1 MTNYN
6 WSGTY
11 NPDEHNVEAR
21 AVVDPTDTRDLS
33 DEQKNRVGQ
42 GLLRRSAAGA
52 ASL

>member
-6 WSGTY
+6 WSGAY

-21 AVVDPTDTRDLS
+21 AVVDPTDTRDIP
-33 DEQKNRVGQ
+33 DEQKTVWA